1 MLTEQAFEKL
11 FKSNYKRFVSVSYAY
26 TKQRELAEEVVQ
38 DVFVDFWKR
47 IQNEENI
54 LNHEAYL
61 RKAIVYRSLDVIKK
75 EKKYTEKE
83 DVHILEN
90 VLSTSE
96 LNVESQIIDN
106 ERVEYLQKQIDS
118 LPDKTRQIF
127 MLSRF
132 EKMSYQEIAEHTDT
146 KQKTVEY
153 HIMKALSIL
162 RKALFSGILA
172 LFHIFF

>member
-47 IQNEENI
+47 MSDNQNI

-83 DVHILEN
+83 DVHILDN
-90 VLSTSE
+90 VLSSSE
-96 LNVESQIIDN
+96 LNAESQIIGN
-106 ERVEYLQKQIDS
+106 ERIEYLKKQIDS
-118 LPDKTRQIF
+118 LPDKTRHIF

-132 EKMSYQEIAEHTDT
+132 EKMSYQEIAEHTDI

-162 RKALFSGILA
+162 RNALFTGILV
-172 LFHIFF
+172 FIHIFF

>member
-47 IQNEENI
+47 IQNEKNI

>member
-1 MLTEQAFEKL
+1 MLSEQAFEKL
-11 FKSNYKRFVSVSYAY
+11 FKSNYKRFVSVSFAY
-26 TKQRELAEEVVQ
+26 TKHRQLAEEVVQ

-47 IQNEENI
+47 MQNNENI

-83 DVHILEN
+83 DVHVLDN

-96 LNVESQIIDN
+96 LNAESQIIGN
-106 ERVEYLQKQIDS
+106 EKVEYLQKQIYN
-118 LPDKTRQIF
+118 LPDKTREVF

-132 EKMSYQEIAEHTDT
+132 EKMSYQEIAVRIDI

-153 HIMKALSIL
+153 HITKALSIL
-162 RKALFSGILA
+162 RKALFIGVLA
-172 LFHIFF
+172 LLHYFI